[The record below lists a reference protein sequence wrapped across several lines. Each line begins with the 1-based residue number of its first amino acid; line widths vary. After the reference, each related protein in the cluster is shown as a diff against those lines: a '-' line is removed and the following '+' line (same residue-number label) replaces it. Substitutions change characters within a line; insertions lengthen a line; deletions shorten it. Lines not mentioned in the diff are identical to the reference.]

1 MERSLTRTRAADA
14 YVAPGAHLFGDV
26 RMASGSSVFHGT
38 TVRGELDHVEI
49 GLQANVQD
57 NCVIE
62 ATPGYPVVI
71 GARVSVGHNAR
82 IYGATI
88 EPSALIAIGA
98 TVMSGAH
105 IGTNAIVAANATV
118 PQGMNVPA
126 RKLVIGQGR
135 ILRDVTDAEVER
147 IEHGATEYARLAREY
162 LNGSA

>member
-1 MERSLTRTRAADA
+1 MEGSLTRTRAADA

-38 TVRGELDHVEI
+38 TVRAELDHVEI

-82 IYGATI
+82 VYGATI
-88 EPSALIAIGA
+88 EASALIAIGA

-105 IGTNAIVAANATV
+105 VGTNAIVAATPRSMR
-118 PQGMNVPA
+118 PQH
-126 RKLVIGQGR
+126 GR
-135 ILRDVTDAEVER
+135 DRGSRLRCWRTAKRPLETPR
-147 IEHGATEYARLAREY
+147 FA
-162 LNGSA
+162 